1 MNKHE
6 IKAYEQAIAKYNPF
20 HGVNFP
26 ITSVK
31 LCEIING
38 LREKHNEKVVE
49 LRHDHLMAKIA
60 EFSGPNFR
68 VAESE
73 YLDDQKK
80 PRKCYLLGK
89 LECRV
94 LASNESKTI
103 NVLIMTYLEQLEL
116 IFEEAKERKATV
128 FDNKLAK
135 NGIPWREA
143 CKAAGI
149 HHPDLAKQY
158 MVKRGLF
165 TYVCNNEFPNG
176 TYKLSK
182 AVLDQRLFKYVETQ
196 GRNLE
201 GFRVLT
207 EGYKRLCES
216 AESINWKCLKYSQS
230 PKHKATYEKHFA
242 KYKEEHPEEF
252 DTFGVWLKPQW

>member
-26 ITSVK
+26 ITSVQ

-38 LREKHNEKVVE
+38 LREKYNEKVVRLE
-49 LRHDHLMAKIA
+49 HYDLMKKVDS
-60 EFSGPNFR
+60 FSAGNFS

-89 LECRV
+89 RECRII
-94 LASNESKTI
+94 AATESKAIT
-103 NVLIMTYLEQLEL
+103 VLLIDYLEQLEL
-116 IFEEAKERKATV
+116 IFEKAEKAKANV

-143 CKAAGI
+143 CKAAGV

-158 MVKRGLF
+158 MVKRGFFKKHPVSGELLL
-165 TYVCNNEFPNG
+165 P
-176 TYKLSK
+176 K

-196 GRNLE
+196 GRNPE

-216 AESINWKCLKYSQS
+216 AEAINWRCLKYSQS
-230 PKHKATYEKHFA
+230 PKHKATYEQHFA

-252 DTFGVWLKPQW
+252 DTFGEWLKPQW

>member
-38 LREKHNEKVVE
+38 LREKYNEKVVE
-49 LRHDHLMAKIA
+49 LRHDNFMVKIA
-60 EFSGPNFR
+60 DFRDALNFQ
-68 VAESE
+68 VMSYE
-73 YLDDQKK
+73 YHDAYGRPQS
-80 PRKCYLLGK
+80 CYLLGK

-94 LASNESKTI
+94 LASTESKAI
-103 NVLIMTYLEQLEL
+103 NVLIMTYLEQLEG
-116 IFEEAKERKATV
+116 IFEKAQEAKANV

-135 NGIPWREA
+135 SGVTWREA
-143 CKAAGI
+143 CKAAGV

-158 MVKRGLF
+158 MVKRGFFKRHPMSGELLL
-165 TYVCNNEFPNG
+165 P
-176 TYKLSK
+176 K

-196 GRNLE
+196 GRNPE

-216 AESINWKCLKYSQS
+216 AESINWRCLKYSQS
-230 PKHKATYEKHFA
+230 PKHKVTDEQHFA

-252 DTFGVWLKPQW
+252 DTFGLWLKPQW